1 MAKPLLADITVTQTF
16 QNWFDKTNE
25 ISAIIRSEA
34 VTASAG
40 GDTTTGNATLVGN
53 FTATN
58 LIGDVSTDT
67 IEPVTNG
74 GSVTFTNPTVHGALS
89 NGICST
95 FSFGAGGGKT
105 RYTDGNIAW
114 DVGMEDSTNAN
125 FIIDTGVGARKFSLS
140 PSGTIDTVNLVLSED
155 ASGNNAIFN
164 NFIGGDVSAN
174 NINYEGALTGPGGN
188 NSLAGDLLLTGDVY
202 ARNGYFSGDVVTKYT
217 TSDYRLKENLEL
229 IENAIDKVEQI
240 NGYTFN
246 YINDPDER
254 VAGVVAQEVEKVLPN
269 VTFEVDEAGHKGV
282 RYDNLIPLLIQ
293 AIKELSDKV
302 ERLEKNN
309 L

>member
-1 MAKPLLADITVTQTF
+1 M
-16 QNWFDKTNE
+16 
-25 ISAIIRSEA
+25 
-34 VTASAG
+34 
-40 GDTTTGNATLVGN
+40 
-53 FTATN
+53 
-58 LIGDVSTDT
+58 
-67 IEPVTNG
+67 
-74 GSVTFTNPTVHGALS
+74 
-89 NGICST
+89 
-95 FSFGAGGGKT
+95 
-105 RYTDGNIAW
+105 
-114 DVGMEDSTNAN
+114 
-125 FIIDTGVGARKFSLS
+125 
-140 PSGTIDTVNLVLSED
+140 
-155 ASGNNAIFN
+155 
-164 NFIGGDVSAN
+164 
-174 NINYEGALTGPGGN
+174 
-188 NSLAGDLLLTGDVY
+188 
-202 ARNGYFSGDVVTKYT
+202 
-217 TSDYRLKENLEL
+217 KENLEL